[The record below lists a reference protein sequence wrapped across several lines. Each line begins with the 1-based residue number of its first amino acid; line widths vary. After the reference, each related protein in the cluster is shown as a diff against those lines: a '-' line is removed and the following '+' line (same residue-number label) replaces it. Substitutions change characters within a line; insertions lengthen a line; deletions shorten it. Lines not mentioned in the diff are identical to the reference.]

1 MVVDFRKYLE
11 EQGKSQNTIESYI
24 RHISGFLSWYS
35 SSFAEEFK
43 HLYRMNVR
51 DFISYL
57 KNVKRDNAKTVN
69 AKVSALIKFNEYL
82 CDNGIQDDIVVNK
95 KDTLK
100 VQQEVASPA
109 NLNKA
114 DVERFRQKILIEETI
129 RDYAIITI
137 MAYAGLRISEVT
149 ELKLDDVNLQ
159 VREILVR
166 DGKGNKQRLVY
177 INDKIVN
184 SIKEYLKERDSLS
197 QHLFVSRQSDKL
209 NRTRI
214 NQIFNKHSDTITP
227 HTLRHFYCSNALE
240 TGYSVAE
247 VANQAGHKSVQTTM
261 IYTNPSKE
269 QMKKKCNL
277 L

>member
-1 MVVDFRKYLE
+1 MLNDFRKYLE
-11 EQGKSQNTIESYI
+11 EQDKSQNTIESYI
-24 RHISGFLSWYS
+24 RHINGFLSWYS

-51 DFISYL
+51 DYISYL
-57 KNVKRDNAKTVN
+57 KNVKRDNAKTIN
-69 AKVSALIKFNEYL
+69 AKISALIKFNEYL
-82 CDNGIQDDIVVNK
+82 CDTGIQDVIVVNK
-95 KDTLK
+95 KDTVK

-109 NLNKA
+109 NINKT
-114 DVERFRQKILIEETI
+114 DVEAFRQRILINESM

-137 MAYAGLRISEVT
+137 MAYSGLRISEVI
-149 ELKLDDVNLQ
+149 ELKLDDINLQ
-159 VREILVR
+159 AKEILIR

-177 INDKIVN
+177 INDKIID

-197 QHLFVSRQSDKL
+197 KHLFVSRQSDKL

-227 HTLRHFYCSNALE
+227 HSLRHFYCSNALE
-240 TGYSVAE
+240 AGYSVAE
-247 VANQAGHKSVQTTM
+247 VANQAGHKSIQTTM
-261 IYTNPSKE
+261 IYTNPSRD
-269 QMKKKCNL
+269 QMKKKSNL